1 MVFTPG
7 EVEPSLSPGG
17 WGVGVGGSMGCS
29 AYLVSKAWL
38 ALAYVIPSVGYMLA
52 RLYCTKEYQVCL
64 FMLGGLVV
72 WALQEPR
79 QV

>member
-1 MVFTPG
+1 
-7 EVEPSLSPGG
+7 
-17 WGVGVGGSMGCS
+17 MGCS